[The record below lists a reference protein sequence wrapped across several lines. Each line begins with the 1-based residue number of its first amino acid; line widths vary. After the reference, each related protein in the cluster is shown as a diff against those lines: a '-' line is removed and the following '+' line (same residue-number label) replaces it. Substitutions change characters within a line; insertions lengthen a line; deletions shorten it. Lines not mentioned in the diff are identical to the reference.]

1 MSGKKAAA
9 ICTGMILTAGI
20 LTACSRNTTPE
31 TIVPKE
37 TEVQTSVMQKE
48 TEEQMTE
55 QTVTEAGT
63 ENSTEISTEMVSTE
77 MTSTEAAETVVLE
90 AYIQEIDGKILI
102 LADKDGG
109 LYQMDTEG
117 VDIQEELQ
125 PGMAVDIVYS
135 GILMRNIPATLP
147 QVESVTVVN
156 DREDPYGFY
165 RTVLQTI
172 WDTKPELNEGIE
184 LVALDLSDAENINED
199 QKYVLEYVMR
209 GIAQCDVRL
218 ASDDQLE
225 REGILDDER
234 DQFSGVKGMLISIDD
249 EKRRE
254 NQILFDA
261 EKWISDRAEAEWDDQ
276 TARYENGTW
285 VF

>member
-1 MSGKKAAA
+1 MAGKKTAA
-9 ICTGMILTAGI
+9 ICTGMILAAGI
-20 LTACSRNTTPE
+20 LTACGRGTAPE

-37 TEVQTSVMQKE
+37 TEARITETINTEVQTEQRV
-48 TEEQMTE
+48 TEVMTE
-55 QTVTEAGT
+55 GITEA
-63 ENSTEISTEMVSTE
+63 I
-77 MTSTEAAETVVLE
+77 TEAVETVVLE

-117 VDIQEELQ
+117 VDIQGAEQLQ
-125 PGMAVDIVYS
+125 PGMAVDIEYS

-147 QVESVTVVN
+147 QVERVTVVN

-165 RTVLQTI
+165 RTVLQTM

-184 LVALDLSDAENINED
+184 FVALDLSDAENITED

-209 GIAQCDVRL
+209 TIAQCDVRL

-225 REGILDDER
+225 REGVINDEQDR
-234 DQFSGVKGMLISIDD
+234 FTDGKGMLITIDD
-249 EKRRE
+249 ERRRE
-254 NQILFDA
+254 DQILFDA
-261 EKWISDRAEAEWDDQ
+261 EKWVSDRQEAEWDDQ
-276 TARYENGTW
+276 TAKYENGTW
-285 VF
+285 VISGK

>member
-55 QTVTEAGT
+55 QMTEQTVTETST
-63 ENSTEISTEMVSTE
+63 EISTEISTEMTN
-77 MTSTEAAETVVLE
+77 TEAAETVVLE
-90 AYIQEIDGKILI
+90 AFIQEIDGKILI

-117 VDIQEELQ
+117 VNIQEELQ

-147 QVESVTVVN
+147 QVECVTVVN

-184 LVALDLSDAENINED
+184 LVALDLSDAENINEN

-225 REGILDDER
+225 REGMLDDEK

-254 NQILFDA
+254 DQILFDA